1 MKEIKRARK
10 TKDEQEYQNELKIR
24 IKNVTE

>member
-10 TKDEQEYQNELKIR
+10 TKDEQEYENKLKIR
-24 IKNVTE
+24 IKNITE